1 MEKQRDK
8 AAKRL
13 ERKHNRQEGTP
24 ADESGVDP
32 QEFPVAE
39 DDTGAAG

>member
-13 ERKHNRQEGTP
+13 ERKHARQSDAPDASPEP
-24 ADESGVDP
+24 AEENKAPEESS
-32 QEFPVAE
+32 
-39 DDTGAAG
+39 T